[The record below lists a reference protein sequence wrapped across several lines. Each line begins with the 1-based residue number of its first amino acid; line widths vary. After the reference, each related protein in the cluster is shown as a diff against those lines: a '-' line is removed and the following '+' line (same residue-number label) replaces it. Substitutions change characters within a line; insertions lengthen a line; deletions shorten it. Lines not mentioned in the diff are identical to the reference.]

1 MIFDSHFHLLT
12 MYEKKMDLTLPEHF
26 IGLECGTVPH
36 DAEERI
42 KLVGNNSDIYLSIGA
57 GPWCTGKG
65 EKVESIIS
73 SLSQDILKYGADAI
87 GECGFDNHWKD
98 YGKMNE
104 QLELFIRQK
113 ELSDSLNVPLIIHSR
128 EADDVLIENIKYIDE
143 STIMHCFSSSK
154 EIMYKLLDR
163 GAYISFAGNVTYKQ
177 NYMIKEAAKECPL
190 SRILYETDSP
200 YLTPVPKRGELN
212 RVENT
217 EYTLSFIAKE
227 KKIEREIIKENAI
240 KNFLT
245 LMKNR
250 KSIVKRDTTF
260 L

>member
-98 YGKMNE
+98 YG
-104 QLELFIRQK
+104 
-113 ELSDSLNVPLIIHSR
+113 
-128 EADDVLIENIKYIDE
+128 A
-143 STIMHCFSSSK
+143 
-154 EIMYKLLDR
+154 
-163 GAYISFAGNVTYKQ
+163 
-177 NYMIKEAAKECPL
+177 
-190 SRILYETDSP
+190 
-200 YLTPVPKRGELN
+200 
-212 RVENT
+212 
-217 EYTLSFIAKE
+217 
-227 KKIEREIIKENAI
+227 
-240 KNFLT
+240 
-245 LMKNR
+245 
-250 KSIVKRDTTF
+250 
-260 L
+260 